1 MIRHVDAV
9 VTAKGTIILEAT
21 ILGKKVLAY
30 EYNRFKD
37 FNFFLKYSKIND
49 YYKKLSFKNCNLKV
63 SQKDKDLSKR
73 LLFEYNHKAYSYK
86 DNILI
91 DERNKSK
98 TQLDRYHSNLIKTF
112 KKGKKVIYKSIYYQ
126 NLKKNILE

>member
-1 MIRHVDAV
+1 M
-9 VTAKGTIILEAT
+9 
-21 ILGKKVLAY
+21 
-30 EYNRFKD
+30 
-37 FNFFLKYSKIND
+37 KYSEIND
-49 YYKKLSFKNCNLKV
+49 YYNKLSFKDCDLKV

-86 DNILI
+86 DNIFI

-112 KKGKKVIYKSIYYQ
+112 KKGKKVIYNSIYYQ